1 MSEIGDSNNKQKG
14 AVAGKAQFLKTA
26 LLFCSVVIFL
36 DLLVWYLG
44 RKEYLAFLDI
54 FTSYV
59 ITGLIHLSGLQATVD
74 SNTIYLT
81 NSVWLVTTE
90 CTAIFIMLIF
100 TSFILV
106 YPSSLKAK
114 GLALVTGIPFIF
126 GANIMRLF
134 MMAWIDKLRPQYTDY
149 FHQYVWQV
157 VFIVMVVFM
166 WLIWIDKVVNREG
179 KASLPS

>member
-1 MSEIGDSNNKQKG
+1 MRDVSKNKQYL
-14 AVAGKAQFLKTA
+14 KAIF
-26 LLFCSVVIFL
+26 LFCSVVISL
-36 DLLVWYLG
+36 DLMVWYLG

-59 ITGLIHLSGLQATVD
+59 ITGLIHLSGLQATME

-114 GLALVTGIPFIF
+114 ALAIIAGIPLILT
-126 GANIMRLF
+126 ANILRLF
-134 MMAWIDKLRPQYTDY
+134 IMAWIDKLKPEYSEY
-149 FHQYVWQV
+149 FHNYAWQV
-157 VFIVMVVFM
+157 LFIIMVVFM
-166 WLIWIDKVVNREG
+166 WLIWIEKVVLPAACPDEQG
-179 KASLPS
+179 KP

>member
-1 MSEIGDSNNKQKG
+1 MSANKQYL
-14 AVAGKAQFLKTA
+14 KAIF
-26 LLFCSVVIFL
+26 LFCSVAISL
-36 DLLVWYLG
+36 DLIVWYLG

-59 ITGLIHLSGLQATVD
+59 ITGLIHLSGLQATME

-114 GLALVTGIPFIF
+114 ALAIIAGIPFILT
-126 GANIMRLF
+126 ANILRLF
-134 MMAWIDKLRPQYTDY
+134 IMAWIDKLKPEYSEY
-149 FHQYVWQV
+149 FHNYAWQV
-157 VFIVMVVFM
+157 LFIIMVVFM
-166 WLIWIDKVVNREG
+166 WLIWIEKVIPPAACPDEQG
-179 KASLPS
+179 KP